1 MKVSSPAGDLE
12 VAIHGFSIESENVVF
27 DAAVG
32 VWEVKVNLG
41 LKDFKFFLSV
51 LFNPKVMFFIIRN
64 VFFNPTKKP
73 PKQEGM

>member
-12 VAIHGFSIESENVVF
+12 VAIHGYSIEQDKVVF

-41 LKDFKFFLSV
+41 LKDFKFFLSI
-51 LFNPKVMFFIIRN
+51 LFNPKVMLFVIRN
-64 VFFNPTKKP
+64 IFFNSTKKP
-73 PKQEGM
+73 SGQKGM